1 MANPAPAGGPPTPAD
16 VDAVLQ
22 RLAEIP
28 VKINRLGA
36 ARHEFMDNLGRRLN
50 AIQQRV
56 TAIARAIG
64 PMGEARRDLLALRR
78 RLVHPQAP
86 DAIPDPESVR
96 ALDTVIQGLNPAAL
110 NQALQGLQDE
120 VIALETAVGLSSANP
135 PGPLAPPAGQPF
147 HGGHKYTARSRSARA
162 KRLKTRKRLHSL
174 HPTRRHRR
182 RRKHKKRTHRR
193 RRRRKRRR

>member
-1 MANPAPAGGPPTPAD
+1 MADPAPGGPPTQAQ

-28 VKINRLGA
+28 VKINRMDHSRQA
-36 ARHEFMDNLGRRLN
+36 FMDNLATRLD

-56 TAIARAIG
+56 TAIAHAIG
-64 PMGEARRDLLALRR
+64 PMANAQRNLLTLRQ

-86 DAIPDPESVR
+86 DAIPD
-96 ALDTVIQGLNPAAL
+96 AANLQTLDTIITALNPAAL
-110 NQALQGLQDE
+110 GAALKGLQDE
-120 VIALETAVGLSSANP
+120 VIALENAVGLSSANP
-135 PGPLAPPAGQPF
+135 PGPLAPPAGEPF
-147 HGGHKYTARSRSARA
+147 QGGYKNTSRARTARA

-174 HPTRRHRR
+174 HHSRRHRR
-182 RRKHKKRTHRR
+182 RRKQKKRTHRR